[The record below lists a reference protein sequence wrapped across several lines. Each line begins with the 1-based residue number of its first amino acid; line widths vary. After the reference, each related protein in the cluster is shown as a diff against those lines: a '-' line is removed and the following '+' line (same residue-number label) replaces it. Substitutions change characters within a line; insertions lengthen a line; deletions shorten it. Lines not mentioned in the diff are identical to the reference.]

1 MKSMPIWLKRATVVV
16 ALALPVSIMTFSSAM
31 SQDVAVGQAQAT
43 VLATLSV
50 TATQAL
56 DFGNVYQGVAKTQD
70 ETSDANSGIFTI
82 TGQASANISCFFQ
95 LPEYVALSNGTDRM
109 PINFTTTDATYS
121 ILAAGAPST
130 PSAPGAGATT
140 NTNPRNLTG
149 TIVGVGGTSQIFL
162 GGKVIPSVN
171 QTAGSYS
178 ADIVLT
184 VAYTGS

>member
-1 MKSMPIWLKRATVVV
+1 MKSMPIRMKRAAAIV
-16 ALALPVSIMTFSSAM
+16 ALLAPAMLLTATSAR

-43 VLATLSV
+43 VLATLTV
-50 TATQAL
+50 TSTQSL

-95 LPEYVALSNGTDRM
+95 LPEYVALTNGSDRM
-109 PINFTTTDATYS
+109 PINFSTTDATYS
-121 ILAAGAPST
+121 VLAAAAPST
-130 PSAPGAGATT
+130 PSAPGAGATL

-149 TIVGVGGTSQIFL
+149 TVIGAGGTSQIFI